1 LNKDII
7 NNIFFTYS
15 IYSDQQKIK
24 DGNYNSKYWDPL
36 LDKTDIKDKS
46 FFFNIYFQKDKKILM
61 HELLNL
67 RKTKNKNRIFFV
79 EQLFNFKIFFKIIFV
94 WFRQIFKTI
103 SLRSILFKY
112 LKQNNFFYLK
122 SYVYK
127 DYLNS
132 FIGLPSL
139 TNLYYFYIFQNIS
152 KKLNNA
158 KKVFYLYENQGWEK
172 IMNFH
177 FNNNYETF
185 AVNHASIRF
194 WDLRFSQY
202 KNEPNGLK
210 PDFYLVNGDDSLKK
224 LLKFGYPEIKL
235 KKVEA
240 LRYYELSKKL
250 KHINFKNKFRNN
262 VLIVSDAFEIA
273 NKSIANCLNYL
284 NDEIIRDFT
293 FTLKEHPIRKF
304 NQKIKVNLKRTN
316 YDLLDLKKKHDIV
329 IVSNTTS
336 AIVDLHLLDYK
347 IICPIDFDTFN
358 LSPLAYDNKILFL
371 DNYSKIN
378 QILLDLINN
387 DNNISKKKDF
397 FYFQEN
403 LNFWRSI
410 IKYD

>member
-1 LNKDII
+1 M
-7 NNIFFTYS
+7 Y
-15 IYSDQQKIK
+15 
-24 DGNYNSKYWDPL
+24 
-36 LDKTDIKDKS
+36 
-46 FFFNIYFQKDKKILM
+46 FNQ
-61 HELLNL
+61 N
-67 RKTKNKNRIFFV
+67 
-79 EQLFNFKIFFKIIFV
+79 
-94 WFRQIFKTI
+94 
-103 SLRSILFKY
+103 
-112 LKQNNFFYLK
+112 NNFFHGIIFHHFHDDGIHTK
-122 SYVYK
+122 SQGSIDKDDFYK
-127 DYLNS
+127 MIN
-132 FIGLPSL
+132 FIGKNNILDAE
-139 TNLYYFYIFQNIS
+139 IFFEKFKN
-152 KKLNNA
+152 KKL
-158 KKVFYLYENQGWEK
+158 K
-172 IMNFH
+172 
-177 FNNNYETF
+177 ETDICITF
-185 AVNHASIRF
+185 
-194 WDLRFSQY
+194 
-202 KNEPNGLK
+202 
-210 PDFYLVNGDDSLKK
+210 DDSLKK